1 MFNIIMKIVTL
12 TLILIGIVFIYDA
25 RTLTKRFFSFGDQ
38 NEGASGLKFLGFIL
52 SIIGGIILFNLTK

>member
-38 NEGASGLKFLGFIL
+38 NEGASGLKFLGSIL

>member
-1 MFNIIMKIVTL
+1 MFNIIMKIVIL
-12 TLILIGIVFIYDA
+12 TLILIGFVFIYDA

>member
-52 SIIGGIILFNLTK
+52 SIIGGIILFSLTK